1 MKSTRSEE
9 RVIVAYDPIKA
20 PFRVKERPFP
30 SQLSQLRSNSETFLK
45 TRYDHHAYDVNRV
58 FRGHR

>member
-1 MKSTRSEE
+1 MKLIRSEE

-30 SQLSQLRSNSETFLK
+30 S
-45 TRYDHHAYDVNRV
+45 
-58 FRGHR
+58 